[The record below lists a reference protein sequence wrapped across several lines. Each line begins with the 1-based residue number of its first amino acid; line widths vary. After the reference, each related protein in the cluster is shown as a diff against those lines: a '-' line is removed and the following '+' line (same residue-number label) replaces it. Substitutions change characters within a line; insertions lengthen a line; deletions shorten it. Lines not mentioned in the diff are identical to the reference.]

1 MKKSMSGCLCLVLMS
16 LSLSLSA
23 ATTSA
28 GDEEKTLRA
37 LEQKLCAAFRT
48 GNADLIGQIEDD
60 NYTLTSSTAKVT
72 GRTDDMAEAKN
83 NEPHYDVFDNHD
95 VKLRFYGDTAILN
108 GITSVK
114 GTSAGKPFAADFQ
127 YTDTWIKRD
136 GQWKL
141 VASHATRIVK

>member
-1 MKKSMSGCLCLVLMS
+1 MFGCLSFLLIA
-16 LSLSLSA
+16 LSLSA
-23 ATTSA
+23 ATPA
-28 GDEEKTLRA
+28 VADEEKTLRA
-37 LEQKLCAAFRT
+37 LEQKLCEAFRSS
-48 GNADLIGQIEDD
+48 NAEVIGQIEDD

-72 GRTDDMAEAKN
+72 GRADDLAEAKN
-83 NEPHYDVFDNHD
+83 NEPHYDVFSNHD

-141 VASHATRIVK
+141 VASHATKIVQ